1 MKNLTTLAVSAV
13 LTICLFCTVQG
24 STAFAAAQ
32 FSDIYS
38 SDELTAELTYL
49 TDAGVIEGYSDG
61 SFKPLNL
68 INRAEFTKMVVA
80 GVLGK
85 KPSASEFSNCFQ
97 DVLNDWYAPYICY
110 AKEEGWVEGYSGG
123 VFEPEYEI
131 TKAEAVKITA
141 EAYEWERLD
150 TIDQSYFLDNQDE
163 SAWYIDYLLSAE
175 ERVLF
180 DKLNVYLSPNELI
193 SRRWMAEFLYR
204 AMNYGAGTPVEVRI
218 VTYDNMEYQKQSYED
233 MLRTGIQPAYAP
245 SSDFPAN
252 SQSGWSYG
260 CYAFAVK
267 SLLEFKYGMNLN
279 ISEVQ
284 DRIGW
289 DGSFLWNETEAGNFA
304 REYDIDLLFG
314 YYAPAEYFFKKLS
327 AGEPIILY
335 IPYYIG
341 SENVG
346 HQVVAYSFDNDGV
359 WISDSLQGGINR
371 EIPYTD
377 VFVNGANYTLNV
389 TELRRVKS
397 GGEYKMQGY

>member
-1 MKNLTTLAVSAV
+1 MKSFVEKFV
-13 LTICLFCTVQG
+13 LFSLFLLCTFQSSPV
-24 STAFAAAQ
+24 FAAAQ
-32 FSDIYS
+32 FSDVYPT
-38 SDELTAELTYL
+38 DELTGELTYL
-49 TDAGVIEGYSDG
+49 IDRGVVEGYSDYT
-61 SFKPLNL
+61 FRPLNL
-68 INRAEFTKMVVA
+68 INRAEFTKMVVS

-85 KPSASEFSNCFQ
+85 KPNAGEFNNCFQ
-97 DVLNDWYAPYICY
+97 DVLSDWYAPYICY
-110 AKEEGWVEGYSGG
+110 AKEEGWVEGYGGG
-123 VFEPEYEI
+123 VFKPDDEI
-131 TKAEAVKITA
+131 TRAEAVKITA

-150 TIDQSYFLDNQDE
+150 TLEQSTYLDNQDE
-163 SAWYIDYLLSAE
+163 SAWYTDYLLMAE

-180 DKLNVYLSPNELI
+180 DDLNVYLSPNELI

-204 AMNYGAGTPVEVRI
+204 AMNYEAGTPVEVRI
-218 VTYDNMEYQKQSYED
+218 VTYANMMYQKQSYED

-245 SSDFPAN
+245 GSHFPAN

-289 DGSFLWNETEAGNFA
+289 DGSFLWDPTEAGNFA
-304 REYDIDLLFG
+304 REYDVDLLFG

-335 IPYYIG
+335 IPYYVG

-346 HQVVAYSFDNDGV
+346 HQIVAYSFDENGV

-377 VFVNGANYTLNV
+377 VFVDGANYTLNV
-389 TELRRVKS
+389 TELRQVKS